1 MTSTDSATHVNGL
14 RERLLS
20 TLREVLPDAPRW
32 TALDYPM
39 HFNCGDAALH
49 LGLEATA
56 RELGKPVVRV
66 LDRVSFRPHLVAD
79 DSLVVIQ
86 AGGNF
91 GGLYP
96 THHKLRMRVLEETR
110 GREVVQLPQSVEY
123 VDEAHR
129 EQLRRAVG
137 EHGAFTLLVRDRRS
151 HDIAVRDFDCPVH
164 LVPDLAFALGPL
176 ARRPARVPR
185 VVQART
191 DKEASSRTVAGE
203 TFDWLQAPAT
213 SPSAL
218 LLRLGRRVNAQQR
231 RTASPLVSDLNR
243 RVLHRLAQANLD
255 RAVGLLS
262 RGEQV
267 VTDRLHGHV
276 LSTLLGI
283 PHVVV
288 NDRFGKIQALYDT
301 WTAADP
307 TSAFAADWAGVE
319 EAAASLPAGQP
330 TQQR

>member
-1 MTSTDSATHVNGL
+1 MTADAATHVNGL
-14 RERLLS
+14 REQLLS

-49 LGLEATA
+49 LGLEAA
-56 RELGKPVVRV
+56 AAHLQRPVVRV
-66 LDRVSFRPHLVAD
+66 LDRVSFRPHLVD
-79 DSLVVIQ
+79 PGSLMVIQ

-96 THHKLRMRVLEETR
+96 THHKLRIRVLEQTR
-110 GREVVQLPQSVEY
+110 GRDLVQLPQSIEY

-129 EQLRRAVG
+129 EELRRAVG

-151 HDIAVRDFDCPVH
+151 HEIAVRDFDCPVH

-176 ARRPARVPR
+176 PRRAAVVPR

-191 DKEASSRTVAGE
+191 DKEASLDTVAGE

-213 SPSAL
+213 SRSAL
-218 LLRLGRRVNAQQR
+218 MLRLGKRVNAQQR
-231 RTASPLVSDLNR
+231 RTASGALATVNR
-243 RVLHRLAQANLD
+243 RVLHGLAQANLD
-255 RAVGLLS
+255 RAVALLS

-276 LSTLLGI
+276 LCTLLQI

-288 NDRFGKIQALYDT
+288 NDKFGKIQALYDT
-301 WTAADP
+301 WTAQDP
-307 TSAFAADWAGVE
+307 TSAFAADWDGVE
-319 EAAASLPAGQP
+319 AALASLATPQP